1 MEKPSWGLQ
10 TIHNLFGDFTLCVH
24 SKYERSI
31 MSKHSCWVAVFPDS
45 PTNSAAPDPKM
56 GMQTFLPPCRL
67 YISNQSLERH
77 LRYSSREEN
86 SARPYLSNAAA
97 YALNKCKAEARS
109 IQSFRFC
116 SRIRHRLSR
125 SQSRGSSQRF
135 REARCRGNCLRHRK
149 RASRTPCRPQ
159 KRHRNRSGS

>member
-10 TIHNLFGDFTLCVH
+10 TTHNLFGGFTLWVH

-31 MSKHSCWVAVFPDS
+31 MSKHSCWVTVFPNP

-77 LRYSSREEN
+77 PRYSSQEEN
-86 SARPYLSNAAA
+86 SALSYLSNAAA

-109 IQSFRFC
+109 TQSFRFC
-116 SRIRHRLSR
+116 SHIRRRFSC
-125 SQSRGSSQRF
+125 SQSRGSNRRF
-135 REARCRGNCLRHRK
+135 REARCRGNCLRYRK
-149 RASRTPCRPQ
+149 RASRTPYQTQR
-159 KRHRNRSGS
+159 RHRNRLES